1 MIYESELTSWLDAG
15 VLTTLDCAFSREQE
29 EKVYVQHKIQE
40 RSEEIS
46 KLLVEKKGSLYICG
60 DKTMG
65 KDVVRILEEGLT
77 TECVKE
83 MEEQGR
89 LRRDVW

>member
-1 MIYESELTSWLDAG
+1 MATFTPAAR
-15 VLTTLDCAFSREQE
+15 AFSREKAG

-65 KDVVRILEEGLT
+65 KDVVRILEEVLT